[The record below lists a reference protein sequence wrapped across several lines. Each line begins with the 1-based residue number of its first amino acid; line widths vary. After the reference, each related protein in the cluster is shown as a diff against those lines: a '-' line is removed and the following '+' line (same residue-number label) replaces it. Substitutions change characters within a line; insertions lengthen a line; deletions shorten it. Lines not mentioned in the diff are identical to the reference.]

1 MSNVSIRSGPLGA
14 LLRELQE
21 RIDIDATA
29 DAVWGLLND
38 FGGVSKW
45 APFLRNS
52 ALVGELERG
61 VGSYRVVRHYWGFR
75 LEESVVEWSDHA
87 GYTFDV
93 VVVPYPMTDARESWA
108 LNGGNPR
115 VTVTSTVSYRMRLG
129 ALGAA
134 LDWVVVRHL
143 IRREMRAGLRGL
155 RDYVE
160 SR

>member
-1 MSNVSIRSGPLGA
+1 
-14 LLRELQE
+14 LRELRE
-21 RIDIDATA
+21 RIDIDSTA
-29 DAVWGLLND
+29 DAVWGVLND

-61 VGSYRVVRHYWGFR
+61 VGSYRVMRHYWGFR
-75 LEESVVEWSDHA
+75 LEESVVEWTDHA

-93 VVVPYPMTDARESWA
+93 VVVPYPMTDVRESWS
-108 LNGGNPR
+108 LNGGNPH
-115 VTVTSTVSYRMRLG
+115 VTVTSTISYRMRLG
-129 ALGAA
+129 GLGAA
-134 LDWVVVRHL
+134 LDWLLVRHL
-143 IRREMRAGLRGL
+143 IRHEMHSGLRGL